1 MIYLSKNKSY
11 CIMKTI
17 GERIRAI
24 RKEKNLKQGE
34 LARKL
39 KMTSAQLCRIE
50 GSKNAPSIKTLARI
64 AKALDMTLAELMED
78 NQGAP
83 PITMGDSSG
92 NSRTYANNTACSNDG
107 MPIIPIRNTDDL
119 TDETTNILKQVT
131 STITQYVSLESD
143 LGIRSAT
150 TLPLRFTFSQ
160 DEHGAEILAR
170 ALRAACESGTAPFVN
185 LPAILEAKHIRIVL
199 VKTSPEIQSRSF
211 YDTDNHIVAIALNRT
226 LPPERQLYRIAYE
239 LGYVCIFGA
248 EGFSTVIEKPFT
260 HKFVRRFA
268 AAFLMPEE
276 AINILVAQLALGP
289 MNWTMKM
296 LLQLKYRFGVNAETF
311 AHRLEKL
318 GVLAPSLRKRFKEE
332 LRVYYEEHNNTEP
345 PPTIKPFETDSMLKL
360 LKLRSTQN

>member
-1 MIYLSKNKSY
+1 MN
-11 CIMKTI
+11 TI
-17 GERIRAI
+17 GEKIKAI

-34 LARKL
+34 LAKKL

-78 NQGAP
+78 NSGVPQIP
-83 PITMGDSSG
+83 MGDSSS
-92 NSRTYANNTACSNDG
+92 NTRTYANTTTTSDNI
-107 MPIIPIRNTDDL
+107 PIIPVRNTGDSA
-119 TDETTNILKQVT
+119 DETTDILKQVA
-131 STITQYVSLESD
+131 STITQYVSLESE
-143 LGIRSAT
+143 LGIQSAT
-150 TLPLRFTFSQ
+150 TLPLRFNFSQ

-170 ALRAACESGTAPFVN
+170 ALRTACESGTAPFVN
-185 LPAILEAKHIRIVL
+185 LPALLESKHIRIVL
-199 VKTSPEIQSRSF
+199 VRTSPIIQSRSF
-211 YDTDNHIVAIALNRT
+211 YDTVNHIVVLALNKT

-248 EGFSTVIEKPFT
+248 GGFSTVIEKPFT

-276 AINILVAQLALGP
+276 AINALVTQLALGP
-289 MNWTMKM
+289 TNWTMKM
-296 LLQLKYRFGVNAETF
+296 LLQLKHRFGVNAETF